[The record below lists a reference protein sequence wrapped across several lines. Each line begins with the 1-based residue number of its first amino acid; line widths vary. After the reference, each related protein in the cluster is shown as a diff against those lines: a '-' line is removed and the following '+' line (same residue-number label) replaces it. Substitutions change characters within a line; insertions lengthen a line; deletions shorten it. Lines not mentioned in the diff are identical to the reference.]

1 MPCLRTPSCH
11 TKDEEQL
18 WGAPSV
24 GSARRR
30 YSMSIS
36 SMSTALPIPSRKDQ
50 QKDASLSSCRV
61 LEGKE
66 QLRHP
71 DSTNPSE
78 KLPLESSFPSP
89 GLYFLLPPC
98 SLHPVQSWWCS
109 VEQGGWNR
117 GTMQSLISSPVSLIY
132 YCMRGSFRT
141 KLPVREIIP

>member
-1 MPCLRTPSCH
+1 MHPQCWICQEKRFHERFFHEHSSSHSLEER
-11 TKDEEQL
+11 DEEKDPL
-18 WGAPSV
+18 
-24 GSARRR
+24 
-30 YSMSIS
+30 
-36 SMSTALPIPSRKDQ
+36 LP
-50 QKDASLSSCRV
+50 SCRV

-78 KLPLESSFPSP
+78 KLPLERFFPSA

-98 SLHPVQSWWCS
+98 SLHPVQSWWCRM
-109 VEQGGWNR
+109 EQGGWNR